1 MSNSVWIFVKENVI
15 SCRIMKVKF
24 DRRNYMKETVIIMP
38 GLLQDFIVISNN
50 VILVSPEF
58 AQQLINS

>member
-1 MSNSVWIFVKENVI
+1 
-15 SCRIMKVKF
+15 
-24 DRRNYMKETVIIMP
+24 MKETVIIMP